1 MRILS
6 VAIAVLAASQVASA
20 HHEFQTFVQARSG
33 RPVNCALCHA
43 NADGPEGTG
52 TGQIGALTEAQ
63 RERLNR
69 ARAAFEP
76 SPVVD
81 SPILNEFGNLLVARL
96 GKRRILELRSKPEL
110 IAEELGYASDLDG
123 DGIPDA
129 QEYLDGTLPL
139 SRHHGDPAR
148 LFWSA
153 LRTHAF
159 QIGMLFAATAVT
171 LYGLIAVLRGFGLRL
186 QARQNGGAS

>member
-1 MRILS
+1 MRPLY
-6 VAIAVLAASQVASA
+6 AAVFLLAASPAASA
-20 HHEFQTFVQARSG
+20 HHEFQAFVQARSG

-52 TGQIGALTEAQ
+52 TGQIGGLTEAQ

-69 ARAAFEP
+69 ARASFEP

-81 SPILNEFGNLLVARL
+81 SPILNDFGNLLVARL

-139 SRHHGDPAR
+139 SRLHGDPAR
-148 LFWSA
+148 LFWNA

-159 QIGMLFAATAVT
+159 QIGMLLVATAVT
-171 LYGLIAVLRGFGLRL
+171 LYGLIALLRGFGLRL
-186 QARQNGGAS
+186 QAREGGTAP